1 MVKVSARRQ
10 FPRYGEAFFRI
21 PALALTS
28 ADSVHPHRL
37 LAFFDARPDFHDL
50 PGPISVLTCS
60 SDDLGISWTPY
71 VPLIS
76 ARDGWGFGDACP
88 VALHDGG
95 IICGYVA
102 SQGMNFW
109 DDATAGN
116 NWKLYVCLSED
127 TETWV
132 HRDITAQLWT
142 EETGNLFFASGN
154 GIQLTT
160 GSHRGRILLPMVERR
175 VNSPE
180 IKALIVFSDDG
191 GATWQRGG
199 TLLGGD
205 ESKLL
210 ELPHGDILMSS
221 RAYPQRL
228 WALSTDGGQTLT
240 MRTLQVKDPGCNA
253 GLAMYHGTLVLT
265 SLDPPEES
273 PEARPDQDL
282 DPSRGKSH
290 DQLQDWFSRKNLVV
304 RLGTLPEPPTSP
316 LDPAEISWGEPH
328 VIDPGPAAYSVC
340 ATLGDRI
347 AVMWETGQQSG
358 GSRSP
363 YGSIAFTTLE

>member
-10 FPRYGEAFFRI
+10 FPQYSETFFRI

-95 IICGYVA
+95 ILCGYVA

-127 TETWV
+127 TETWT

-142 EETGNLFFASGN
+142 C
-154 GIQLTT
+154 
-160 GSHRGRILLPMVERR
+160 LL
-175 VNSPE
+175 
-180 IKALIVFSDDG
+180 
-191 GATWQRGG
+191 
-199 TLLGGD
+199 
-205 ESKLL
+205 
-210 ELPHGDILMSS
+210 
-221 RAYPQRL
+221 Y
-228 WALSTDGGQTLT
+228 
-240 MRTLQVKDPGCNA
+240 
-253 GLAMYHGTLVLT
+253 
-265 SLDPPEES
+265 
-273 PEARPDQDL
+273 
-282 DPSRGKSH
+282 
-290 DQLQDWFSRKNLVV
+290 
-304 RLGTLPEPPTSP
+304 TSP
-316 LDPAEISWGEPH
+316 
-328 VIDPGPAAYSVC
+328 
-340 ATLGDRI
+340 
-347 AVMWETGQQSG
+347 
-358 GSRSP
+358 SP
-363 YGSIAFTTLE
+363 RDS